1 MSILFH
7 YIYGLAIFF
16 FSYTATK
23 SILIHFKNN
32 YLEKIIFFPI
42 SILFVI
48 FFILTFFL
56 FLKIWIIIFFILIIN
71 IFKNYKI
78 LFKDI
83 EKQFL
88 NNNFLLINILLI
100 VFCLNNITIVHPA
113 SEIYKGWGLTDT
125 MYGLSRTFSYPIS
138 FFEFKDLS
146 LLDHQFPI
154 AQSFFGILAL
164 PINFLEIFDPY
175 LFISVSIHVFAFIYL
190 YYFLQFYKKNKNV
203 NAKEL
208 ILLSIFVICSLKFPI
223 YFLENGWK
231 AILIIPLAYSC
242 AKILI
247 NNDNLSELDILIVIF
262 LLVISTFLIKTGI
275 VIVLG
280 FLTTVIFFSF
290 SRKSQ
295 FVMLSIGIILLL
307 IFSISF
313 SIEQLFHY
321 FYQPN
326 SILVVSDY
334 KIAKINLLITFFSLI
349 ILRFFSNISN
359 KIFIFLYLN
368 LVFYFV
374 FPTISVFNLFF
385 TYLTI
390 LFYFFESDKDIFK
403 KIKIKLINYFVGIFF
418 LAAII
423 GYFIQ
428 NEYFLVYL
436 FFISF
441 VYFSIVKINFQNF
454 KIPLMVSLIFSF
466 VVGITSLTKILG
478 FSNMNYQYSSIT
490 NSHKD
495 IALKAKKIV
504 SKNDLI
510 FTNLGKKIDSYHG
523 RYGDAYALQLTQS
536 AKQFYLLSFYTD
548 LYNYYDDY
556 ERKKIINLN
565 ENILNGYVKPN
576 EIKFERKFD
585 NFYAILDKKKLPI
598 PHNFKLEYSN
608 ENFSLYKIILK

>member
-1 MSILFH
+1 MSIIFH

-16 FSYTATK
+16 FSYTVTK
-23 SILIHFKNN
+23 SILINFKNN
-32 YLEKIIFFPI
+32 SLEKIIFFPL

-56 FLKIWIIIFFILIIN
+56 FLKIWIIVFFFLFIN
-71 IFKNYKI
+71 IFKNHKI

-83 EKQFL
+83 KKQFL
-88 NNNFLLINILLI
+88 NYNFILINIILI
-100 VFCLNNITIVHPA
+100 VFCLNNVTIVHPA

-125 MYGLSRTFSYPIS
+125 MYGLSRTFSYPLS

-146 LLDHQFPI
+146 LLDHKFPV

-164 PINFLEIFDPY
+164 PINFFKMFDPY
-175 LFISVSIHVFAFIYL
+175 LYISVSIHVFAFIYL

-247 NNDNLSELDILIVIF
+247 NNDNLSELNILSIIF

-295 FVMLSIGIILLL
+295 FVMFSIGIILLL

-313 SIEQLFHY
+313 SLEQLFNY

-326 SILVVSDY
+326 SILIVSDY

-349 ILRFFSNISN
+349 ILRFFLI
-359 KIFIFLYLN
+359 YQ
-368 LVFYFV
+368 
-374 FPTISVFNLFF
+374 
-385 TYLTI
+385 
-390 LFYFFESDKDIFK
+390 
-403 KIKIKLINYFVGIFF
+403 IK
-418 LAAII
+418 
-423 GYFIQ
+423 
-428 NEYFLVYL
+428 YL
-436 FFISF
+436 FFYI
-441 VYFSIVKINFQNF
+441 
-454 KIPLMVSLIFSF
+454 
-466 VVGITSLTKILG
+466 
-478 FSNMNYQYSSIT
+478 
-490 NSHKD
+490 
-495 IALKAKKIV
+495 
-504 SKNDLI
+504 
-510 FTNLGKKIDSYHG
+510 
-523 RYGDAYALQLTQS
+523 
-536 AKQFYLLSFYTD
+536 
-548 LYNYYDDY
+548 
-556 ERKKIINLN
+556 
-565 ENILNGYVKPN
+565 
-576 EIKFERKFD
+576 
-585 NFYAILDKKKLPI
+585 
-598 PHNFKLEYSN
+598 
-608 ENFSLYKIILK
+608 

>member
-1 MSILFH
+1 MSIFFH

-16 FSYTATK
+16 FSYIATK
-23 SILIHFKNN
+23 SILIYFKNN
-32 YLEKIIFFPI
+32 YVEKIIFFPVSVLI
-42 SILFVI
+42 VI

-56 FLKIWIIIFFILIIN
+56 FLKIWIIVFFILIIN

-83 EKQFL
+83 KKQFL
-88 NNNFLLINILLI
+88 NYNFILINVLLI
-100 VFCLNNITIVHPA
+100 VYCLNNITIVHSA

-146 LLDHQFPI
+146 LLDHKFPI

-164 PINFLEIFDPY
+164 PVNFLKIFDPY
-175 LFISVSIHVFAFIYL
+175 LYLSVSIHVYAFIYL
-190 YYFLQFYKKNKNV
+190 YYFLQFYKKNRNI
-203 NAKEL
+203 NFKEL

-247 NNDNLSELDILIVIF
+247 NSDNLSELKILSIIF

-275 VIVLG
+275 IIVLG
-280 FLTTVIFFSF
+280 FLTAVIFFSF
-290 SRKSQ
+290 SRKGQ
-295 FVMLSIGIILLL
+295 LIMFSIGIILLL

-313 SIEQLFHY
+313 SLERLFHY

-349 ILRFFSNISN
+349 ILRFFSNIPT

-385 TYLTI
+385 SYLTI
-390 LFYFFESDKDIFK
+390 LFYFFESNRDIFK
-403 KIKIKLINYFVGIFF
+403 KIKIKLINYFIGIFI
-418 LAAII
+418 AATIF
-423 GYFIQ
+423 GYLMQ
-428 NEYFLVYL
+428 NEYFLIYL

-441 VYFSIVKINFQNF
+441 VYFSTVKINFQNL
-454 KIPLMVSLIFSF
+454 KMPLTVSLIFSL
-466 VVGITSLTKILG
+466 VVSISSLSKILG
-478 FSNMNYQYSSIT
+478 FSNMNYQYSLIT

-495 IALKAKKIV
+495 LALKVKQMV
-504 SKNDLI
+504 NKNDLI
-510 FTNLGKKIDSYHG
+510 FTDLGKNVDSYHG
-523 RYGDAYALQLTQS
+523 IYGDAYALQLTQS
-536 AKQFYLLSFYTD
+536 TKQFYLLSFYTD
-548 LYNYYDDY
+548 LYNYYDDF

-565 ENILNGYVKPN
+565 ENILNGIIKPS
-576 EIKFERKFD
+576 EIKYESKFD
-585 NFYAILDKKKLPI
+585 NFYAILDKKKLPV

-608 ENFSLYKIILK
+608 ENLSLYKIILK